1 MRSVFAVPCSKC
13 PTTLERGIS
22 RSVVIATPYRDGP
35 LYELRCASGH
45 EAVVLLGN
53 PKHEIL
59 FQMAAYSLLDGN
71 YHGAIAS
78 FASSLEE
85 FWQFSLQVIAA
96 SQGVRQL
103 PVERIR
109 VNRRAHFQNRWAEVL
124 KTKAPVLSQED
135 YELRNRAMHEAYIP
149 SEKEAFD
156 FGDKVL
162 MSVAPAMQRLRW
174 DLQGAVGEASA
185 AIISEAKSRLA
196 LGEPTAAIQDA
207 TILHDNESMNYRRLA
222 DYMSHLRKVD
232 ELFRSLSG
240 NSAAGKAYA
249 EVVYSGLPT
258 FKLGFGV

>member
-96 SQGVRQL
+96 SQGVSPL
-103 PVERIR
+103 PVERVR
-109 VNRRAHFQNRWAEVL
+109 NRRREYFQNRWLEVL
-124 KTKAPVLSQED
+124 KTEAPVLSQED
-135 YELRNRAMHEAYIP
+135 YEIRNRAMHEAYIP
-149 SEKEAFD
+149 TEEEAFD

-162 MSVAPAMQRLRW
+162 VKVAPAMQRLRW
-174 DLQGAVGEASA
+174 ELQGAVGEASA
-185 AIISEAKSRLA
+185 ALISEAKSRLG

-207 TILHDNESMNYRRLA
+207 TILHDNESLNYRRLA
-222 DYMSHLRKVD
+222 YHISHLRKLD
-232 ELFRSLSG
+232 KLFKSLSG
-240 NSAAGKAYA
+240 DSAA
-249 EVVYSGLPT
+249 
-258 FKLGFGV
+258 